1 MGKKVSKAIKKAV
14 GMKVVKPVA
23 PKPAPAAAGSAAV
36 AAEPA
41 VKMAATSR
49 DEKKAIYD
57 SATRRVRRGRAMG
70 YRRLMTDRSTLG
82 GEGSKLG

>member
-1 MGKKVSKAIKKAV
+1 MGKKVSKVIS
-14 GMKVVKPVA
+14 KVVKPKK
-23 PKPAPAAAGSAAV
+23 PTPAPAPAAV

-41 VKMAATSR
+41 VKMAATSSQ
-49 DEKKAIYD
+49 EKKDIYD

>member
-1 MGKKVSKAIKKAV
+1 MGKKVSKVIS
-14 GMKVVKPVA
+14 KVVKPKK
-23 PKPAPAAAGSAAV
+23 PTPAPAPA

-41 VKMAATSR
+41 VKMAATSSQ
-49 DEKKAIYD
+49 EKKDIYD

>member
-1 MGKKVSKAIKKAV
+1 MSKKVKKVIKKV
-14 GMKVVKPVA
+14 GASLGVIKPV
-23 PKPAPAAAGSAAV
+23 PKPTPAPAAAAA

-41 VKMAATSR
+41 VKMAATSSQ
-49 DEKKAIYD
+49 EKKDIYD

>member
-1 MGKKVSKAIKKAV
+1 MSKKVSKVISSV
-14 GMKVVKPVA
+14 IA
-23 PKPAPAAAGSAAV
+23 PKKSTPAPAPAP
-36 AAEPA
+36 AEPA
-41 VKMAATSR
+41 VKMAAKSSQ
-49 DEKKAIYD
+49 EKKDIYD

>member
-1 MGKKVSKAIKKAV
+1 MGKKVSKVIS
-14 GMKVVKPVA
+14 KVVKPKK
-23 PKPAPAAAGSAAV
+23 PTPAPAPA

-41 VKMAATSR
+41 VKMAATLSQ
-49 DEKKAIYD
+49 EKKDIYD

>member
-1 MGKKVSKAIKKAV
+1 MGKKVSKVIS
-14 GMKVVKPVA
+14 KVVKP
-23 PKPAPAAAGSAAV
+23 KKSTPAPAPAPA

-41 VKMAATSR
+41 VKMAATSSQ
-49 DEKKAIYD
+49 EKKDIYD

>member
-1 MGKKVSKAIKKAV
+1 MGKKVSKVIS
-14 GMKVVKPVA
+14 KVVKPKKSTPA
-23 PKPAPAAAGSAAV
+23 PAPAPAAA

-41 VKMAATSR
+41 VKMAATSSQ
-49 DEKKAIYD
+49 EKKDIYD

>member
-1 MGKKVSKAIKKAV
+1 MGKKVGRAIKKAV

-23 PKPAPAAAGSAAV
+23 SPPA

>member
-1 MGKKVSKAIKKAV
+1 MGKKVSKVIS
-14 GMKVVKPVA
+14 KVVKP
-23 PKPAPAAAGSAAV
+23 KKSTPAPAP

-41 VKMAATSR
+41 VKMAATSSQ
-49 DEKKAIYD
+49 EKKDIYD

>member
-1 MGKKVSKAIKKAV
+1 MSKKVSKVIS
-14 GMKVVKPVA
+14 KVVKPKKPTPA
-23 PKPAPAAAGSAAV
+23 PAPAAAA

-41 VKMAATSR
+41 VKMAATSST
-49 DEKKAIYD
+49 EKKDMYD
-57 SATRRVRRGRAMG
+57 SAARRVRRGRAMG